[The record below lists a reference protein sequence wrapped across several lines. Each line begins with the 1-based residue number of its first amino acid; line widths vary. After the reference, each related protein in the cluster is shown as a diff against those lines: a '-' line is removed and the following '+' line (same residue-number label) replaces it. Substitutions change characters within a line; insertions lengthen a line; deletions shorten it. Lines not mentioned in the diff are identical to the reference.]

1 MLKREDFVDARGAL
15 EGVTQPTSLQYS
27 GTFSRYTRH
36 SVWVKPENLQKVGAF
51 KVRGA
56 YNRLRKM
63 SASER
68 QCGVI
73 TASSGNHAAAVTW
86 AASQFDTRCM
96 VVMPEDAPAS
106 KLRAVRGYGA
116 EVVLH
121 GRYSD
126 ERKERA
132 REMAQEMKMTYIDST
147 DNEDIMAGHGTCVLE
162 IIEELP
168 DVDVIV
174 APIGG
179 GGLMSGV
186 AAAAKLERPEIS
198 VIGVEP
204 HGSCAMYRSVKAG
217 EPVYT
222 EIDTIADGLRT
233 PKPGDLPFSYV
244 SRYVDAFHQVSE
256 DWITDAML
264 LVLERMKLLV
274 EPSGAVSLA
283 GVLDGAVPGEGKR
296 VAVILT
302 GGNVDG
308 KLLGDLIQRG
318 LTRDWGPEMRP

>member
-1 MLKREDFVDARGAL
+1 MLRREDFLDARGVL
-15 EGVTQPTSLQYS
+15 EGVTQPTPLQYS
-27 GTFSRYTRH
+27 GTFSRYTGHRI
-36 SVWVKPENLQKVGAF
+36 WVKPENLQKTGAF
-51 KVRGA
+51 KIRGA
-56 YNRLRKM
+56 YNRLHKM
-63 SASER
+63 TPAER
-68 QCGVI
+68 ESGVM

-86 AASQFDTRCM
+86 AASQFGVRSV
-96 VVMPEDAPAS
+96 VVMPEDAPES

-116 EVVLH
+116 EILLY

-126 ERKERA
+126 ERKRRA
-132 REMAQEMKMTYIDST
+132 RRMAREMKMTYIDST
-147 DNEDIMAGHGTCVLE
+147 DHEDIMAGHGTCVLE

-186 AAAAKLERPEIS
+186 AAAARAQRPEIS

-204 HGSCAMYRSVKAG
+204 HGSCCMYRSVRAG
-217 EPVYT
+217 RPVSV

-233 PKPGDLPFSYV
+233 PQPGDLPFSYV
-244 SRYVDAFHQVSE
+244 SRCVDSFHQVTE
-256 DWITDAML
+256 DQITDAML
-264 LVLERMKLLV
+264 LILERMKLLV

-302 GGNVDG
+302 GGNVDS
-308 KLLGDLIQRG
+308 KLLRDLMDRG
-318 LTRDWGPEMRP
+318 LQIDWGGQMRP